1 MARPV
6 LFALDD
12 DSPQLAAVAQELYR
26 RYGADY
32 EVVCES
38 SVDAGLAALEAVEAR
53 GGQVAVMLVDTW
65 LPGVTGVEFLARA
78 HRLHPHAQRILLL
91 DWGDRRLGE
100 VLPQAGLLGQVD
112 DWITKPWRPGDEHFH
127 QAVSAFLFSWAR
139 THQPTVEAVRIVG
152 EQWSARSHGLRDIL
166 SRSGVRFGFYT
177 AESADGQAL
186 LDQAGAGAEE
196 LPVVITYDGRVLIQ
210 PSNTELV
217 AAMGVPTSGDP
228 GTTYDVLIIGAGP
241 AGIAAAVYA
250 ASEGL
255 HTVGIEAE
263 AIGGQAS
270 SSSLIRNYPGFP
282 RGISGAELTS
292 RAFEQAGLLGARFVY
307 GGAAGLRTSG
317 DERVVALR
325 DGGEVTGRAV
335 IVATGVSYR
344 RLGIPAVDRL
354 VGKGVFYGAA
364 AAEAQAMSGRHVYV
378 VGGANSAGQAAVHL
392 SRYADEVTLVVRR
405 STLTETMSAYLV
417 REIEASPRIQV
428 RYGCEVV
435 DGQGEDRLTGLT
447 LWDRTSGAA
456 ATVSAEALFVLIGA
470 EPHTSWLPDSVLR
483 DTDGFVMTGADLL
496 VHAGR
501 PPSWPLERS
510 PMMFETSVPG
520 VFAIGDVR
528 HGSVKRV
535 ASAVG
540 EGSVAVRLLHDYLD
554 TV

>member
-12 DSPQLAAVAQELYR
+12 DHQQLAAVAQELHR

-38 SVDAGLAALEAVEAR
+38 SVDAGLAALEAVKTRDE
-53 GGQVAVMLVDTW
+53 QVAVMLVDTW
-65 LPGVTGVEFLARA
+65 LPGVTGMEFLARA
-78 HRLHPHAQRILLL
+78 HRLHPDARRILLL
-91 DWGDRRLGE
+91 DWGDRRLRD
-100 VLPQAGLLGQVD
+100 VLPRAGSLGEVD
-112 DWITKPWRPGDEHFH
+112 DWVTKPWRLGDEHFH
-127 QAVSAFLFSWAR
+127 QAVSAFLFAWAR
-139 THQPTVEAVRIVG
+139 THQPTAEAVRIVG

-166 SRSGVRFGFYT
+166 SRSAVRFGFYPADT
-177 AESADGQAL
+177 ADGQAL
-186 LDQAGAGAEE
+186 LDKAGVGAAE
-196 LPVVITYDGRVLIQ
+196 LPVAITYDGRVLVQ

-292 RAFEQAGLLGARFVY
+292 RAFEQAGLLGASFVY
-307 GGAAGLRTSG
+307 GGAAGLRVTG
-317 DERVVALR
+317 DERVVGLR

-354 VGKGVFYGAA
+354 VGMGVFYGAA
-364 AAEAQAMSGRHVYV
+364 AAEAQAMSGQHVYV

-392 SRYADEVTLVVRR
+392 SRYADKVTLVVRR
-405 STLTETMSAYLV
+405 STLHETMSAYLV
-417 REIEASPRIQV
+417 REIEASPTIQV
-428 RYGCEVV
+428 RYGSEVV
-435 DGQGEDRLTGLT
+435 DGRGEDRLTGLT
-447 LWDRTSGAA
+447 LRDRTTGAA
-456 ATVSAEALFVLIGA
+456 TTVPAGALFVLIGA
-470 EPHTSWLPDSVLR
+470 EPHTAWLPDSVLR
-483 DTDGFVMTGADLL
+483 DTEGFLLTGADLL
-496 VHAGR
+496 VAGG
-501 PPSWPLERS
+501 PPPGWPLERP

-520 VFAIGDVR
+520 VFAVGDVR
-528 HGSVKRV
+528 HGSIKRV

-540 EGSVAVRLLHDYLD
+540 DGSVAVRLLHDYLD

>member
-12 DSPQLAAVAQELYR
+12 DPQQLEAVAQELQR
-26 RYGADY
+26 RYGSDY

-38 SVDAGLAALEAVEAR
+38 SVDAGLAALEAVRTR
-53 GGQVAVMLVDTW
+53 GGAVAVLLVDTW
-65 LPGVTGVEFLARA
+65 LPGMTGVEFLARA
-78 HRLHPHAQRILLL
+78 HHLHPDARRILLL

-100 VLPQAGLLGQVD
+100 VLPRAGSLGEVD
-112 DWITKPWRPGDEHFH
+112 DWVSKPWRLGDEHFH
-127 QAVSAFLFSWAR
+127 QGVSAFLYSWAR

-166 SRSGVRFGFYT
+166 SRSGVRFGFY
-177 AESADGQAL
+177 AVDSADGRAL
-186 LDQAGAGAEE
+186 LDKAGVGAAE
-196 LPVVITYDGRVLIQ
+196 LPVVITYDGRVLVK

-217 AAMGVPTSGDP
+217 AAMGVSTSGNP
-228 GTTYDVLIIGAGP
+228 ETTYDVLIIGAGP

-292 RAFEQAGLLGARFVY
+292 RAFEQAGLLGAQFVY
-307 GGAAGLRTSG
+307 GGATGLRVKG

-344 RLGIPAVDRL
+344 RLGIPALDRL
-354 VGKGVFYGAA
+354 VGMGVFYGAA
-364 AAEAQAMSGRHVYV
+364 AAEAQAMSGRHVHV

-392 SRYADEVTLVVRR
+392 SRYADKVSLVVRR
-405 STLTETMSAYLV
+405 STLGETMSAYLV
-417 REIEASPRIQV
+417 RQIEASPTIQV
-428 RYGCEVV
+428 LYGTEVV
-435 DGQGEDRLTGLT
+435 DGHGDGRLTGLT
-447 LWDRTSGAA
+447 LRDRSSGAA
-456 ATVSAEALFVLIGA
+456 TTVPGEALFVLIGA
-470 EPHTSWLPDSVLR
+470 EPHTAWLPDSIVR
-483 DTDGFVMTGADLL
+483 DIEGFVLTGSDLL
-496 VHAGR
+496 VPGDS
-501 PPSWPLERS
+501 PSGWPLERR
-510 PMMFETSVPG
+510 PLMFETSMPG

-540 EGSVAVRLLHDYLD
+540 EGSGAVRLLHDYLD